1 MKNKIIFLLES
12 KYSGSFLFFFGAL
25 ASIGF
30 SPFNFFPI
38 TIFSYLIVIYFFTVN
53 QNTTKDVL
61 FYSFLFS
68 LGNHL
73 GLLYW
78 IAISFKTANAG
89 GYIAGGVAVLLLSS
103 FLSIFVALAFYFLFK
118 YFKDYKGLNFGVFF
132 VFIFSLFDWLKGNI
146 LWGFPWTPISTLWSF
161 SSATLYPFS
170 ILGVWGYCL
179 ITYSLIISF
188 YYIFFSY
195 KKALFFLFPFI
206 FFILF
211 LPKIIIPKESII
223 DTLFLRVVQPNIKQ
237 EDKWHKNKLKANYEK
252 LTSLI
257 TSDSYRN
264 FDLIILP
271 ETSINFDVMKLKKKI
286 HQKNFGLNHTNNL
299 VLGAIRTEAKDQD
312 INIFNSM
319 YLIKNNYKSVSFHDK
334 LKLVPF
340 GEFVPFKKI
349 LKLDKLTSGSLD
361 FTKGQ
366 EANFLKLSSRVNI
379 LPLIC
384 YEVIFPKLSNSI
396 SGEYHLIINI
406 TNDAWYR
413 NSSGP
418 YQHFALTRIRAVM
431 EGLTL
436 IRAANTGISGI
447 IGPAGNVVAKLDLE
461 KEGVIDYK
469 LNLKEKKTVYS
480 IYRDSLFYLI
490 MLTLFLLICISFF
503 YNKNKRD

>member
-1 MKNKIIFLLES
+1 LKNKIIFLIES
-12 KYSGSFLFFFGAL
+12 KYLGLFLFFLGAI
-25 ASIGF
+25 ASVGF

-38 TIFSYLIVIYFFTVN
+38 TIFSYLIVIYFFTLN
-53 QNTTKDVL
+53 QKTTKDVF
-61 FYSFLFS
+61 FYGFLFS
-68 LGNHL
+68 LGKHL

-89 GYIAGGVAVLLLSS
+89 GYFAGGVAVLLLSS
-103 FLSIFVALAFYFLFK
+103 FLSIFIALAFYFLFK
-118 YFKDYKGLNFGVFF
+118 YFKDHKSLNFGIFF

-161 SSATLYPFS
+161 NSATLYPFS

-188 YYIFFSY
+188 YYIFFSF
-195 KKALFFLFPFI
+195 KKALLFLFPFV

-211 LPKIIIPKESII
+211 LPKILIPKDSII

-237 EDKWHKNKLKANYEK
+237 EDKWNKNMLKANYEK

-271 ETSINFDVMKLKKKI
+271 ETSINFDIVEFKKKI
-286 HQKNFGLNHTNNL
+286 HQKNFGLNHADSL
-299 VLGAIRTEAKDQD
+299 VLGAIRAEAKDQS

-319 YLIKNNYKSVSFHDK
+319 YLIKNNYKSVSYHDK

-340 GEFVPFKKI
+340 GEFIPFKKL

-361 FTKGQ
+361 FTKGK
-366 EANFLKLSSRVNI
+366 EANFLKLSSKVNI

-396 SGEYHLIINI
+396 SGQYHLIINI

-447 IGPAGNVVAKLDLE
+447 IGPAGNVVTKLGLE

-469 LNLKEKKTVYS
+469 LNLKAKKTVYS

-503 YNKNKRD
+503 YNKNKRN